1 MNKISQN
8 IKLIA
13 AIISFS
19 FLFWESCAQSG
30 GSRRDDGKRQSDY
43 LPYTL
48 DLTDLNGNTVA
59 MSSFRNKVLF
69 INIWA
74 TWCPPC
80 RKEMPSIQALADRM
94 QNPEVEFILMSP
106 EDINKLSEFLK
117 NNNLQLPVFSLLK
130 QLPPVLRDEYIP
142 RTYIVDRFG
151 KIVHKHVGERD
162 WNTQEIYEFIN
173 FLANT
178 KVREN

>member
-1 MNKISQN
+1 MKSKILS
-8 IKLIA
+8 IYTSTLII
-13 AIISFS
+13 IISCIF
-19 FLFWESCAQSG
+19 FTSCGSG
-30 GSRRDDGKRQSDY
+30 QTSRTSERVKEGDY
-43 LPYTL
+43 LSYTL
-48 DLTDLNGNTVA
+48 DLTDLKGDTVA

-80 RKEMPSIQALADRM
+80 RKEMPSIQALADRI
-94 QNPEVEFILMSP
+94 QNPDVEFILISP

-117 NNNLQLPVFSLLK
+117 NNNLQLSVFSLLK

-151 KIVHKHVGERD
+151 KIVHKYVGERD

-173 FLANT
+173 FLVNT

>member
-1 MNKISQN
+1 MKSKILS
-8 IKLIA
+8 IYTITLII
-13 AIISFS
+13 IISCIF
-19 FLFWESCAQSG
+19 FTSCSSG
-30 GSRRDDGKRQSDY
+30 QTSRTSERAKEGDY
-43 LPYTL
+43 LTYTL
-48 DLTDLNGNTVA
+48 DLTDLNSNTVA

-80 RKEMPSIQALADRM
+80 RKEMPSIQALADRIK
-94 QNPEVEFILMSP
+94 NPDVEFILISP

-117 NNNLQLPVFSLLK
+117 NNNLQLPVFSLFK
-130 QLPPVLRDEYIP
+130 QLPSVLIDEYIP
-142 RTYIVDRFG
+142 RTYIIDRFG
-151 KIVHKHVGERD
+151 KIVHNHVGERD

>member
-1 MNKISQN
+1 MKSKILN
-8 IKLIA
+8 IYTITLI
-13 AIISFS
+13 ITISCIFFS
-19 FLFWESCAQSG
+19 SCGSG
-30 GSRRDDGKRQSDY
+30 QTSRTSGKVKEGDY
-43 LPYTL
+43 LTYTL
-48 DLTDLNGNTVA
+48 DLTDLKGDTVA

-94 QNPEVEFILMSP
+94 QNPDVEFILMSP
-106 EDINKLSEFLK
+106 EDTNKLSEFLK
-117 NNNLQLPVFSLLK
+117 NNNLQLPVFSLFK
-130 QLPPVLRDEYIP
+130 QLPPVLIDEYIP
-142 RTYIVDRFG
+142 RSYIVDRFG

-162 WNTQEIYEFIN
+162 WNTQEIFEFIN